1 MSKLKDQ
8 IVENIKAT
16 VFVLNDLFGQAAKM
30 GIEVYIRIIDH
41 NLAIGNKTNMGI
53 RVILKE
59 IL

>member
-30 GIEVYIRIIDH
+30 GIEVYIKTIDH
-41 NLAIGNKTNMGI
+41 SLSSSNKTNTEI
-53 RVILKE
+53 KVTLKE